1 MNQWSQ
7 NISSTRAHLTTVVEE
22 PLSINCIK
30 WLYRSIWE
38 IHKQR
43 YLLRHCALEVF
54 AEDGRNHFLVFHIS
68 ERDKL
73 AKSFLSE
80 GSTTGSDPDQLPLGI
95 ISSSLEK
102 RSLTQRWE
110 NGEITNFE
118 YLMHLNKLAGRSYSD
133 LMQYPIFPWIL
144 ADYSSETLDLTNPKT
159 FRDFSKPMGAQTE
172 ARLTQFL
179 DRYKYFEDPTGENT
193 PPYHY
198 GTHYSSAMGVA
209 GYMIRMEPFTQYFL
223 KLQGG
228 HFDLPDRLFHSIP
241 DAWKSA
247 SQSNMADI
255 KELIPE
261 FFYMPEFLSNS
272 NHFELGTKQSGEELN
287 DIILPTWAKGDPHE
301 FIRVHREA
309 LECDYVSTNID
320 KIEDPVKKQSTIAFI
335 HNFGQM
341 PRQLFKKPHR
351 QRKVVFLPTVTS
363 GTSMTPDGTT
373 TSGLE
378 GRRLSPFNKNL
389 FQLMPTKDPILR
401 VHGEVHQIMCLDK
414 QHVVAVEKNRVL
426 LPPTYNRY
434 FAWGYPDRSAR
445 VAVMEKD
452 GDKVTSV
459 YEQLHQG
466 KILCATVT
474 ENNLLLTAGDSTV
487 VYIWEITAGGLK
499 ERGRLQLNLKH
510 TLHGHTA
517 AVTCLATSANYSII
531 VSGSEDRTCIVWDL
545 AKEVYFVRE
554 LGDHPGPVVMLTI
567 NQMNGNIVTGTDSTL
582 HLWTLNGTL
591 LAEVNVFPT
600 GKSKFL
606 CCTVSEM
613 FDWDRDNVIVTGSSD
628 GIVRMWSLDYEK
640 EGALTQKIRSQKS
653 VAPVGTKSP
662 SDKMADQDTP
672 SPVPQI
678 SEGEGKEEVK
688 EEVKVEKTKVERRSS
703 MDSESEMYFNATSED
718 VDAKGEE
725 SNESDG
731 ATDQQPTTG
740 TKDKGD
746 ASTPTGPVTSLPVVQ
761 SPETPV
767 APPTTSSPSRS
778 DVKQPTAMPE
788 NPIEEARRKV
798 EVRKKGD
805 LSSWM
810 YDITVKTPKWFR
822 KLSQVHTLTMHT
834 AYERKYNESPAG
846 VTALCIARDH
856 RKLVVGDSNGRVYPW
871 TVSES
876 VGGLMEHWLRDEAV
890 DSCMKC
896 NIVFSFTDRKHHCRS
911 CGKIFCAK
919 CSYYESEVE
928 KLKIYRKVRVCEDCY
943 EKAPTS
949 ARRQE
954 HQE

>member
-1 MNQWSQ
+1 MESAR
-7 NISSTRAHLTTVVEE
+7 STSKGKKPA
-22 PLSINCIK
+22 
-30 WLYRSIWE
+30 Y
-38 IHKQR
+38 
-43 YLLRHCALEVF
+43 
-54 AEDGRNHFLVFHIS
+54 
-68 ERDKL
+68 
-73 AKSFLSE
+73 
-80 GSTTGSDPDQLPLGI
+80 
-95 ISSSLEK
+95 
-102 RSLTQRWE
+102 
-110 NGEITNFE
+110 
-118 YLMHLNKLAGRSYSD
+118 
-133 LMQYPIFPWIL
+133 
-144 ADYSSETLDLTNPKT
+144 T
-159 FRDFSKPMGAQTE
+159 FRKKGNEIQ
-172 ARLTQFL
+172 
-179 DRYKYFEDPTGENT
+179 
-193 PPYHY
+193 
-198 GTHYSSAMGVA
+198 SAF
-209 GYMIRMEPFTQYFL
+209 ID
-223 KLQGG
+223 QGG
-228 HFDLPDRLFHSIP
+228 HFDLPDQLFHSIP

-272 NHFELGTKQSGEELN
+272 NHFELDLIFGYKQQG
-287 DIILPTWAKGDPHE
+287 K
-301 FIRVHREA
+301 EA
-309 LECDYVSTNID
+309 LEACNVFHHLFYEGSVGIRHHH
-320 KIEDPVKKQSTIAFI
+320 VLCC
-335 HNFGQM
+335 G
-341 PRQLFKKPHR
+341 LFKKPHR

-363 GTSMTPDGTT
+363 G
-373 TSGLE
+373 
-378 GRRLSPFNKNL
+378 
-389 FQLMPTKDPILR
+389 

-434 FAWGYPDRSAR
+434 FAWGYPDRSAH

-466 KILCATVT
+466 KILCATIT

-487 VYIWEITAGGLK
+487 VYVWEITPGGLK

-517 AVTCLATSANYSII
+517 AVTCLAPLPTTASS
-531 VSGSEDRTCIVWDL
+531 SPDQRH
-545 AKEVYFVRE
+545 R
-554 LGDHPGPVVMLTI
+554 
-567 NQMNGNIVTGTDSTL
+567 L

-600 GKSKFL
+600 GKSRFL
-606 CCTVSEM
+606 CCAVSEM

-653 VAPVGTKSP
+653 
-662 SDKMADQDTP
+662 DKMADQDAP

-688 EEVKVEKTKVERRSS
+688 EEIKGEVEKTKVERRSS
-703 MDSESEMYFNATSED
+703 MDSESEVYFNAMSED

-725 SNESDG
+725 SNESGG

-740 TKDKGD
+740 TQDEGD
-746 ASTPTGPVTSLPVVQ
+746 APTPTGPVTSLPVVQ

-767 APPTTSSPSRS
+767 APPTTTTSPSRS

-798 EVRKKGD
+798 EERKKA
-805 LSSWM
+805 
-810 YDITVKTPKWFR
+810 PKWFR

-834 AYERKYNESPAG
+834 AFERKDNESPAG
-846 VTALCIARDH
+846 VMALCIARDH

-890 DSCMKC
+890 DSCMEC
-896 NIVFSFTDRKHHCRS
+896 NSVFSFTDRKHHCRS
-911 CGKIFCAK
+911 CGKIFCAR
-919 CSYYESEVE
+919 CSNYEGEVE
-928 KLKIYRKVRVCEDCY
+928 KLKIYRKVRVCMDCY